1 MAGGAL
7 SRDGLGSP
15 GWGLGMSEPLAEPLL
30 GGGPPV
36 LLLGGGDPP
45 GPQSCPETLH
55 PTGWEPEPHLVPA
68 SLSPLHLEPDYTLL
82 CPSRHR
88 PSWMGALGASN
99 RSLLCTGWAQ
109 PWTPL
114 QVPSLLQEHFCLCPP
129 PSLTYPGCP
138 VPPNPG
144 QVLPCRRPFLENN
157 KLGGTTPVPTGLSC
171 ATSRQ
176 CPDAP
181 GLCPPGHLWPFLACG
196 WCPVQPGV
204 LWL

>member
-15 GWGLGMSEPLAEPLL
+15 GWGLGMLEPPAEPLL

-55 PTGWEPEPHLVPA
+55 PTGWEPEPHLLPA
-68 SLSPLHLEPDYTLL
+68 SLSPLHLELDYTLL

-88 PSWMGALGASN
+88 PSWTGALGASN

-109 PWTPL
+109 PWTP
-114 QVPSLLQEHFCLCPP
+114 
-129 PSLTYPGCP
+129 
-138 VPPNPG
+138 
-144 QVLPCRRPFLENN
+144 
-157 KLGGTTPVPTGLSC
+157 
-171 ATSRQ
+171 
-176 CPDAP
+176 
-181 GLCPPGHLWPFLACG
+181 PPGAVSSPGAFLSLSSSFSDVP
-196 WCPVQPGV
+196 WLPGPPQSRSGAP
-204 LWL
+204 L